1 MHVTLLPAG
10 EQFEAEPDE
19 PILDAAL
26 RAGLNPPHSCR
37 AGRCGSCRA
46 RLVSGTVRY
55 PGARPPALSD
65 AEARDGYV
73 LLCQARADG
82 PVSVETRQPAVLA
95 DMRVRSLPCRVQQ
108 MRLLA
113 PDVMGLWLRLPAA
126 EPFAWHAGQYI
137 DVMLSGGRRRSFSLA
152 NPPHDAAL
160 LELHVRRGPQGE
172 FAGQV
177 FGSMTEGTLLRIE
190 GPLGQLA
197 YRGGTGPLVLIGGGT
212 GYAPMK
218 SILRHVLET
227 GVERPVTLFWG
238 ARHAADLYDDAW
250 LRELA
255 ARESRFS
262 YVPVLSGPDGETGTL
277 RGRLHEVVLGSA
289 GVLDDA
295 DIYAAGPPDMV
306 AVLRD
311 RLAERGVDPGRI
323 VFDSFEYSPDALAR
337 IAAAPLG
344 VDTD

>member
-1 MHVTLLPAG
+1 MHVTLLPSG

-46 RLVSGTVRY
+46 RLVSGSVRY
-55 PGARPPALSD
+55 PGPRPPALSE

-73 LLCQARADG
+73 LLCQARAEG
-82 PVSVETRQPAVLA
+82 AVTVETRQPAVVA
-95 DMRVRSLPCRVQQ
+95 DMRVRSLPCRVQR

-113 PDVMGLWLRLPAA
+113 PDVMGLWLRLPAV
-126 EPFAWHAGQYI
+126 EPFAWHPGQYV

-160 LELHVRRGPQGE
+160 LELHVRRGPQGD

-197 YRGGTGPLVLIGGGT
+197 YRGGTGPMVLIGGGT

-218 SILRHVLET
+218 AILRHVLET
-227 GVERPVTLFWG
+227 GVDRQVTLFWG
-238 ARHAADLYDDAW
+238 ARHRADLYDDAW

-255 ARESRFS
+255 ARGSPFS
-262 YVPVLSGPDGETGTL
+262 YVPVLSGPGEEAGTL
-277 RGRLHEVVLGSA
+277 RGRLDEVVPGSG

-306 AVLRD
+306 AALRD
-311 RLAERGVDPGRI
+311 RLAAHGVDPGRI
-323 VFDSFEYSPDALAR
+323 VFDSFEFSPDALAR
-337 IAAAPLG
+337 IAASPPPA
-344 VDTD
+344 DSD